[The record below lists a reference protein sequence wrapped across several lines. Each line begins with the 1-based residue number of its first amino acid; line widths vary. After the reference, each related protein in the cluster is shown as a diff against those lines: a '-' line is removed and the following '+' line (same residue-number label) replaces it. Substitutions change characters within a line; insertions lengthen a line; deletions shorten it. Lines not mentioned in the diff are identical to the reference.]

1 MRTYFTLTTT
11 VDNAIDNVTLHGYAI
26 YEPTDV
32 LRLITAHAK
41 YPFSLTFAKPA
52 DEDQELICLKQF
64 LRALDEMVLH
74 KEVVK
79 WVPGEKKVLAELVTQ
94 YHEVSEDDE
103 YIYLDLSDGRE
114 FKYLKRDRTAMLA
127 ENRRVGEVM
136 SFLLKAG
143 VEFEYDGSRAA
154 LKIEKIYYNQFFT
167 SFVRFYD
174 GGVFSKIKLTVKGH
188 EYIEVIETVEVE
200 PIN

>member
-11 VDNAIDNVTLHGYAI
+11 VDNAIDNVTIHGYAI

-41 YPFSLTFAKPA
+41 YPFSLTFSKPA
-52 DEDQELICLKQF
+52 DEDQELICLKEF
-64 LRALDEMVLH
+64 LKVLDNMVIH

-79 WVPGEKKVLAELVTQ
+79 WVAGEKKVLAELVTQ

-103 YIYLDLSDGRE
+103 YIYLDLSDDRE
-114 FKYLKRDRTAMLA
+114 FKYLKRDRSAMIA

-136 SFLLKAG
+136 RFLFKAG
-143 VEFEYDGSRAA
+143 VEFEYNGSRAA
-154 LKIEKIYYNQFFT
+154 LKIEKTYYNHFFT

-174 GGVFSKIKLTVKGH
+174 GGIFSKIKLTVKGY
-188 EYIEVIETVEVE
+188 EYNKVTETVEVE